1 MGWIAPL
8 YCIWTWLDVMTPKYM
23 NATKHFVNTGYP
35 VIVALPDKAWKWCY
49 NEKLDG

>member
-1 MGWIAPL
+1 
-8 YCIWTWLDVMTPKYM
+8 MTPKYM

-49 NEKLDG
+49 NEKLDR